1 VEPAQVGF
9 TNVCLQEASKVKIAV
24 LNGSPKGEISVTVQY
39 IKFIQKKFPRHELK
53 LINVAHDII
62 KLEKDD
68 NRFKDVIDEVRK
80 SDGVIWAFPLYVF
93 LVASQYK
100 RFIEMITE
108 KGAQDAFAGKYA
120 TVLSTSVHF
129 FDNTAHNYMHG
140 ICDDLDMK
148 YVEPFSAD
156 MDDIMIEN
164 MRRILLKWADN
175 FFKAIENRAPAMK
188 LYAPVVHNKF
198 TYKPGKGPG
207 RVDIKGRKIRVLADI
222 TDEKSNIAKMVQR
235 FSKSF
240 KGDIQVIKTGD
251 VKMRGGCLGCME
263 CAFDNICVYQGKD
276 DFVDYFNAGR
286 DADITIFAG
295 GIVDR
300 FFSAR
305 MKMFW
310 DRSFFNGH
318 IPTSVDKQVGF
329 IVSGPL
335 SQVANLQEIINAMPQ
350 IGGANLAGVVTD
362 ECADSGQLDELL
374 EAFAARCVDNAECTY
389 MLPRTFLGV
398 GGHKIFRDQIWAR
411 LSFPFTADYRY
422 YEAHGLFDFPQQDVR
437 YLEFSKQMTEMI
449 KDPKAKEMVRKMMKT
464 EMLKGYAKIVETK

>member
-1 VEPAQVGF
+1 
-9 TNVCLQEASKVKIAV
+9 VKIAV

-39 IKFIQKKFPRHELK
+39 IKFIQKKFPQHELK

-100 RFIEMITE
+100 RFIEMISE

-156 MDDIMIEN
+156 LDDIMIEN

-175 FFKAIENRAPAMK
+175 FFKSIENRAPAMK

-207 RVDIKGRKIRVLADI
+207 RVDIKGRK
-222 TDEKSNIAKMVQR
+222 S
-235 FSKSF
+235 
-240 KGDIQVIKTGD
+240 
-251 VKMRGGCLGCME
+251 GCWR
-263 CAFDNICVYQGKD
+263 I
-276 DFVDYFNAGR
+276 
-286 DADITIFAG
+286 
-295 GIVDR
+295 
-300 FFSAR
+300 
-305 MKMFW
+305 
-310 DRSFFNGH
+310 
-318 IPTSVDKQVGF
+318 
-329 IVSGPL
+329 
-335 SQVANLQEIINAMPQ
+335 
-350 IGGANLAGVVTD
+350 
-362 ECADSGQLDELL
+362 
-374 EAFAARCVDNAECTY
+374 
-389 MLPRTFLGV
+389 
-398 GGHKIFRDQIWAR
+398 
-411 LSFPFTADYRY
+411 
-422 YEAHGLFDFPQQDVR
+422 
-437 YLEFSKQMTEMI
+437 
-449 KDPKAKEMVRKMMKT
+449 
-464 EMLKGYAKIVETK
+464 